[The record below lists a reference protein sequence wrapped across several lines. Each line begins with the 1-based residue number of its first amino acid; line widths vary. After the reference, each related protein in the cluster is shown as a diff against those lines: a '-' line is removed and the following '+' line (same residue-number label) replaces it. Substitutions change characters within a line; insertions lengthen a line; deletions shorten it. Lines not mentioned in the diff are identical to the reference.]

1 MDYNKYKDV
10 CTKDFEKL
18 ISMKEFNPDYIFEIN
33 NNDYES
39 IRNYDFLK
47 IEKINEKVGVVIKV
61 KSYVKR
67 ILKRLNM
74 HLNKGDVITKDGYKK

>member
-1 MDYNKYKDV
+1 MIMNQL
-10 CTKDFEKL
+10 E
-18 ISMKEFNPDYIFEIN
+18 IMIF
-33 NNDYES
+33 S
-39 IRNYDFLK
+39 K

>member
-1 MDYNKYKDV
+1 MNGVQKKKKV
-10 CTKDFEKL
+10 
-18 ISMKEFNPDYIFEIN
+18 
-33 NNDYES
+33 
-39 IRNYDFLK
+39 LK